1 MMMKPQILFSE
12 QQIIKRVAELAG
24 EIQRDYT
31 NKTPLFLSIL
41 KGSVVFLSDIIR
53 RLDMP
58 VEIDFIKLSSY
69 GSKTT
74 SSGKVQLIQ
83 DMSLT
88 IEGKDI
94 LIIEDIVDTG
104 LTISFLLEHLQKGNP
119 SSIRICTLLDK
130 PSRRKVPVH
139 IDYVGFTIPD
149 TFVVGYG
156 VDFNEQFRNL
166 RDICSIEQL

>member
-1 MMMKPQILFSE
+1 MKPQILFSE